1 MTTVSSRDPLEIE
14 QGISVARSFL
24 FVPGDR
30 PDRVGKALGAAADA
44 IIIDL
49 EDAVRPEVR
58 PYARSVVRKLA
69 EQPRVSSQPLVL
81 ARVNPLGSTDFAEDV
96 EAALDGRVDGIVM
109 PKFVPGQ
116 AAIELDAALNA
127 IESGRAGAD
136 RMPLI
141 GLVESAAGLLGLAV
155 PASFPPRVKRL
166 AFGAADYYADLRI
179 SYHQS
184 GIHTDLAMATLV
196 IASAAQGLPA
206 PLDSPHFSIGDDV
219 GLASAVGRAR
229 DRGFGGALCIHP
241 NQVAAVNSGFAAS
254 EDERAWAVK
263 VLAAWTEPSSSTAGA
278 IRVDDELIDEAMV
291 RRARQI
297 IGQVETLRSL
307 GGGAVT

>member
-14 QGISVARSFL
+14 QRISVARSFL

-30 PDRVGKALGAAADA
+30 PDRVGKALGSGADA

-58 PYARSVVRKLA
+58 PYARSVVRELG
-69 EQPRVSSQPLVL
+69 EQPRVSSQPLIL
-81 ARVNPLGSTDFAEDV
+81 ARVNPFGSTDFAEDF
-96 EAALDGRVDGIVM
+96 EAAIGGLVDGIVM
-109 PKFVPGQ
+109 PKFVPGR
-116 AAIELDAALNA
+116 AAIEMDAALSA

-136 RMPLI
+136 RMPVI
-141 GLVESAAGLLGLAV
+141 GLVESAAGLLGLSV
-155 PASFPPRVKRL
+155 PTEVPPRVKRL
-166 AFGAADYYADLRI
+166 AFGAADFYADLRI
-179 SYHQS
+179 SYHPS

-219 GLASAVGRAR
+219 GLEAAIGRAR
-229 DRGFGGALCIHP
+229 EQGFGGALCIHP
-241 NQVAAVNSGFAAS
+241 NQVALVNAGFAAS
-254 EDERAWAVK
+254 EDEQAWAVK
-263 VLAAWTEPSSSTAGA
+263 VLAAWNDPSSAGA
-278 IRVDDELIDEAMV
+278 IRVGDELIDEAMV

-297 IGQVETLRSL
+297 IAQVESLRVL
-307 GGGAVT
+307 GGGDVK